1 MLKISTQLKSLD
13 TKIETQLKEGLDYIS
28 KLKDSDKSNNRI
40 IRNKEKIISVSDR
53 KIEILNINKLKQIS
67 KLG

>member
-1 MLKISTQLKSLD
+1 MLGYS
-13 TKIETQLKEGLDYIS
+13 KESVINTLS
-28 KLKDSDKSNNRI
+28 EF
-40 IRNKEKIISVSDR
+40 NKEKIIKVSDR